1 MYSQSAPFWGC
12 PYRSTAVSVWALG
25 CPQLSLPQVTLSAV
39 QAWLPG
45 GSQPLGVA
53 ALGSPS
59 WCSQQLSLRSAER
72 PSTSPPPPPIS
83 LWVPWVLPPQGTAP
97 HPANSQTT
105 AHTPG
110 RDPPHPPQPVCPV
123 GPRAPVQGG
132 GGGGSLAALPQL
144 MLHLGTGIYPLA
156 QLRAINSCWDGRQGC
171 SGCQH
176 QPSTGLRGSSQSP
189 ADPHPPHRPTVLA
202 VMGLGCPILS
212 PMGAH
217 LPPGGVS
224 LPPPA
229 PPKSWRC
236 SGPCNP
242 IPWV

>member
-97 HPANSQTT
+97 HPANS
-105 AHTPG
+105 
-110 RDPPHPPQPVCPV
+110 
-123 GPRAPVQGG
+123 
-132 GGGGSLAALPQL
+132 LAALPQL

-156 QLRAINSCWDGRQGC
+156 QLGAINSCWDGRQGC

>member
-110 RDPPHPPQPVCPV
+110 
-123 GPRAPVQGG
+123 
-132 GGGGSLAALPQL
+132 GGSLAALPQL

-156 QLRAINSCWDGRQGC
+156 QLGAINSCWDGRQGC

-202 VMGLGCPILS
+202 VMGPGCPVLS

-229 PPKSWRC
+229 PPKILALLWAL
-236 SGPCNP
+236 
-242 IPWV
+242 

>member
-1 MYSQSAPFWGC
+1 MAARGV
-12 PYRSTAVSVWALG
+12 TAFG
-25 CPQLSLPQVTLSAV
+25 
-39 QAWLPG
+39 G
-45 GSQPLGVA
+45 GSIGLPLLVLPAAVPAVGGAPVHVTPTSPHQPVGPMGA
-53 ALGSPS
+53 PTSGHSPTP
-59 WCSQQLSLRSAER
+59 CQLPNHCPHPGER
-72 PSTSPPPPPIS
+72 P
-83 LWVPWVLPPQGTAP
+83 
-97 HPANSQTT
+97 
-105 AHTPG
+105 
-110 RDPPHPPQPVCPV
+110 PPHPPQPVCPV

-156 QLRAINSCWDGRQGC
+156 QLGAINSCWDGRQGC

-202 VMGLGCPILS
+202 VMGPGCPVLS

-229 PPKSWRC
+229 PPKILALLWAL
-236 SGPCNP
+236 
-242 IPWV
+242 

>member
-1 MYSQSAPFWGC
+1 MFCTHRAPLFGGVPIVALQSQCGLWAIPSCPCPRSRSAQCRRGC
-12 PYRSTAVSVWALG
+12 PGGHSLWGWQRWAPPPG
-25 CPQLSLPQVTLSAV
+25 APSSCPC
-39 QAWLPG
+39 G
-45 GSQPLGVA
+45 R
-53 ALGSPS
+53 
-59 WCSQQLSLRSAER
+59 RSAR
-72 PSTSPPPPPIS
+72 PRHPHLPPSACGSHGCSHLRAQPHTLPTPKPLPTPRGETPPPSPPACMS
-83 LWVPWVLPPQGTAP
+83 RGPQ
-97 HPANSQTT
+97 SSC
-105 AHTPG
+105 PG
-110 RDPPHPPQPVCPV
+110 W
-123 GPRAPVQGG
+123 

-156 QLRAINSCWDGRQGC
+156 QLGAINSCWDGRQGC

-229 PPKSWRC
+229 PPKILALLWAL
-236 SGPCNP
+236 
-242 IPWV
+242 

>member
-1 MYSQSAPFWGC
+1 MKGCVGRGEIQPGAAASGVGGPLVLYSQSAPFWGC
-12 PYRSTAVSVWALG
+12 PYHSTAVSVWALG

-110 RDPPHPPQPVCPV
+110 RDPPPIPPSLYVPW
-123 GPRAPVQGG
+123 APELLSRVGG
-132 GGGGSLAALPQL
+132 GGLPGSAA
-144 MLHLGTGIYPLA
+144 
-156 QLRAINSCWDGRQGC
+156 
-171 SGCQH
+171 
-176 QPSTGLRGSSQSP
+176 P
-189 ADPHPPHRPTVLA
+189 ADVTPGHWD
-202 VMGLGCPILS
+202 
-212 PMGAH
+212 
-217 LPPGGVS
+217 LP
-224 LPPPA
+224 A
-229 PPKSWRC
+229 C
-236 SGPCNP
+236 SARGHK
-242 IPWV
+242 